1 VTRPAAP
8 FTRLRRSRGCA
19 VHAAAPVIWV
29 HQSSGGAG
37 HPAAPAA
44 PVTRQHVAADTDD

>member
-1 VTRPAAP
+1 MRPAAP
-8 FTRLRRSRGCA
+8 FTRPRRSPA
-19 VHAAAPVIWV
+19 VPVIWV